1 MFGVLPFDS
10 VVDPWF
16 WLSFG
21 TLLLLLELLIPGYF
35 LLSFGIAA
43 FMMAAA
49 SAAMPSNILS
59 GETWETFAIFTFWA
73 FLGLLI
79 WFLIAHFFTQSRKRK
94 KDINHFTAHVEGT
107 EHLEKPTCTS
117 SDTSAHTS
125 DQD

>member
-1 MFGVLPFDS
+1 MFGVFPFDS
-10 VVDPWF
+10 VIDPWL

-59 GETWETFAIFTFWA
+59 GENWETFAIFTFWA
-73 FLGLLI
+73 FLGLMF
-79 WFLIAHFFTQSRKRK
+79 WFLIAYFFTQSRKRK
-94 KDINHFTAHVEGT
+94 EDINHFVPHVEGT
-107 EHLEKPTCTS
+107 EHLEKPTS
-117 SDTSAHTS
+117 NTSAHTS
-125 DQD
+125 NQD